1 MREKERYKFVY
12 ITVEFGNWEY
22 FIVYESG
29 DWGLVVG
36 IMRFFLVRWNT
47 IREKK
52 TLRHKA

>member
-36 IMRFFLVRWNT
+36 IMRFFFGKVEYNKR
-47 IREKK
+47 KK
-52 TLRHKA
+52 KLRHKA